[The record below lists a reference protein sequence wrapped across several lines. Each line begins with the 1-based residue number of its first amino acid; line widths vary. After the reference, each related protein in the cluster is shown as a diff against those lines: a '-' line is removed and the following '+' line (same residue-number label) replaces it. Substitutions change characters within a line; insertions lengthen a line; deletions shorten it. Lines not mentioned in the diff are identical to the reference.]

1 MEKERLHF
9 CIGRFDQYY
18 DSVNSKSNV
27 QLALG
32 VFVTGGLIS
41 LYPWMQQKVD
51 CTLYVHLLLG
61 TEILIGLT
69 AVLLTLMATTP
80 YLASRGNSLHY
91 FGSIAKMSGRKFAG
105 QSQRMTATEEI
116 EDLRTQVSAL
126 AKGLRA
132 KFIKLR
138 VVSWLIIAQFILAIP
153 FIVIVYINLK
163 K

>member
-18 DSVNSKSNV
+18 NSVNSKSNV

-32 VFVTGGLIS
+32 IFVTGGLIS

-51 CTLYVHLLLG
+51 CTFWVHLLLG
-61 TEILIGLT
+61 GEILTGLA

-80 YLASRGNSLHY
+80 YLASRQQSLHY
-91 FGSIAKMSGRKFAG
+91 FGSIARLSEKQFAA
-105 QSQRMTATEEI
+105 QSKKMTAAEEE
-116 EDLRTQVSAL
+116 EDLRAQVSAL
-126 AKGLRA
+126 AKGLKT
-132 KFIKLR
+132 KFWKLQI
-138 VVSWLIIAQFILAIP
+138 VSWLIIGQFILAIP
-153 FIVIVYINLK
+153 FIIIVYINLK

>member
-27 QLALG
+27 QLALV

-61 TEILIGLT
+61 AEILIGLT

-91 FGSIAKMSGRKFAG
+91 FGSIAKMSDRQFAG
-105 QSQRMTATEEI
+105 QSQRMTATEET
-116 EDLRTQVSAL
+116 EDLRTQVLAL

-138 VVSWLIIAQFILAIP
+138 IVSWLIIAQFILAIP